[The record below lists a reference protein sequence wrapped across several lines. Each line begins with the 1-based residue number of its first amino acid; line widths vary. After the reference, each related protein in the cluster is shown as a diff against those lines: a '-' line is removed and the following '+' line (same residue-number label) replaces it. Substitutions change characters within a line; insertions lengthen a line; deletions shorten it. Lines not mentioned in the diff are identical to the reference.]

1 MGKRGEGWVVLQF
14 LLIAAIVLVPRRSPE
29 AFPNWLRYLGLPL
42 MVAGAALGGAAAL
55 NLGSNLTPLPKP
67 VENGQLVRG
76 GAYSIVRHP
85 IYLAV
90 VLGMVGVSLLRA
102 SVGGLALCGLL
113 FAFFDRKASRE
124 EAWLSERY
132 PDYAE
137 YQQQVRRLL
146 PWLY

>member
-1 MGKRGEGWVVLQF
+1 VGKRGEGWVVLQF

-42 MVAGAALGGAAAL
+42 MAAGAAIGGAAVL

-67 VENGQLVRG
+67 VENGQLVRS

-90 VLGMVGVSLLRA
+90 MLGMVGFSLLRA

-113 FAFFDRKASRE
+113 FAFFDRKARRE
-124 EAWLSERY
+124 EAWLRERY

>member
-29 AFPNWLRYLGLPL
+29 AVPNWIRYLGLPL
-42 MVAGAALGGAAAL
+42 MAAGAALGGAATL

-67 VENGQLVRG
+67 VENGQLVRS
-76 GAYSIVRHP
+76 GAYSVVRHP

-90 VLGMVGVSLLRA
+90 VLGMVGFSLLRA
-102 SVGGLALCGLL
+102 SVGGLALTGLL
-113 FAFFDRKASRE
+113 FAFFDRKARRE
-124 EAWLSERY
+124 EAWLREQY
-132 PDYAE
+132 GDYAE

>member
-1 MGKRGEGWVVLQF
+1 MGKRGEGWVVLQV

-29 AFPNWLRYLGLPL
+29 AFPSWLRSLGLPL
-42 MVAGAALGGAAAL
+42 MAAGAALGGTAVL

-67 VENGQLVRG
+67 VANGQLVRS

-90 VLGMVGVSLLRA
+90 VLGMIGVSLLRA
-102 SVGGLALCGLL
+102 SIGGLALCGLL

-124 EAWLSERY
+124 EAWLRERY
-132 PDYAE
+132 ADYAE
-137 YQQQVRRLL
+137 YQQHVRRLL